1 MSIAETAPV
10 DPLNRRVLRVAD
22 AVGAFIEYWG
32 FKAIHGRIWTV
43 LALHG
48 APLPQTEVARLL
60 GVSRSLVSTAI
71 SELVDFGLVRPIND
85 HRNAPYEAVLD
96 VWPTISDVLREREW
110 MLLETIRQ
118 SLEGARDEAEAARG
132 RGEVPGYDPERIKL
146 LLSMTELAQMVLRML
161 ISLKLPRG
169 AEKVSGWLVR
179 AMGMA
184 QKLGRLRAAS

>member
-1 MSIAETAPV
+1 MTTAPAS
-10 DPLNRRVLRVAD
+10 DALLRRVLRVAD

-32 FKAIHGRIWTV
+32 FKAIHGRIWAV

-48 APLPQTEVARLL
+48 APMPQSEVARLL
-60 GVSRSLVSTAI
+60 GVSRSLVSTAM
-71 SELVDFGLVRPIND
+71 SELADYGLVRPVDD

-96 VWPTISDVLREREW
+96 VWPTISEVLREREW
-110 MLLETIRQ
+110 MLLESVRQ
-118 SLEGARDEAEAARG
+118 SLEAARDEAEQLRA
-132 RGEVPGYDPERIKL
+132 RGEVPTFDPARIVL
-146 LLSMTELAQMVLRML
+146 LLNMTELAQTVLRLL

-184 QKLGRLRAAS
+184 QKLARPRLAG

>member
-1 MSIAETAPV
+1 MTTAPAS
-10 DPLNRRVLRVAD
+10 DALNRRVLRVAD

-32 FKAIHGRIWTV
+32 FKAIHGRIWAV
-43 LALHG
+43 LALNG
-48 APLPQTEVARLL
+48 APMPQSEVARLL

-71 SELVDFGLVRPIND
+71 SELTDYGLVRPVDD

-96 VWPTISDVLREREW
+96 VWPTISEVLREREW
-110 MLLETIRQ
+110 MLLETVRQ
-118 SLEGARDEAEAARG
+118 SLEAARDEAEQVRA
-132 RGEVPGYDPERIKL
+132 RGEVPTFDPARIVL
-146 LLSMTELAQMVLRML
+146 LLNMTELAQTVLRLL

-184 QKLGRLRAAS
+184 QKLARPRLAS

>member
-1 MSIAETAPV
+1 MSTAPAS
-10 DPLNRRVLRVAD
+10 DALNRRVLRVAD

-32 FKAIHGRIWTV
+32 FKAIHGRIWAV
-43 LALHG
+43 LALNG
-48 APLPQTEVARLL
+48 APMPQSEVARLL

-71 SELVDFGLVRPIND
+71 SELTDYGLVRPVDD

-96 VWPTISDVLREREW
+96 VWPTISEVLREREW
-110 MLLETIRQ
+110 MLLETVRQ
-118 SLEGARDEAEAARG
+118 SLEAARDEAEQVRA
-132 RGEVPGYDPERIKL
+132 RGEVPTFDPARIVL
-146 LLSMTELAQMVLRML
+146 LLNMTELAQTVLRLL

-184 QKLGRLRAAS
+184 QKLARPRLAS